1 MKLSC
6 IKCLPW
12 LVHLCCQVAFL
23 DGVLTKKKSCDLESG
38 TSWLGPSLRLGGT
51 SSTAARA
58 GSHNLRAACK
68 SFKCP
73 HFGCLSCPVPTLC
86 PSIWKSVISSHV
98 LLVLENI
105 SYFSVVVLYSIWER
119 QRGNTHTQQ
128 TIFIKGGIIVI
139 ACSNILIRCS
149 PKVCASVVLHR
160 SSNMNS

>member
-1 MKLSC
+1 V
-6 IKCLPW
+6 PW

-23 DGVLTKKKSCDLESG
+23 DGVLTKKNACDSESG

-73 HFGCLSCPVPTLC
+73 HLGCLSCPVPTLC

-105 SYFSVVVLYSIWER
+105 SYFSSVDKEDTH
-119 QRGNTHTQQ
+119 THTQH

-139 ACSNILIRCS
+139 ACSDILIRCP